1 MKQHLSAAVFALL
14 YSSEVSAVKIR
25 DIFDAY
31 DIESK
36 KELQNHDDNI
46 DPAQLAAEIGGD
58 KIAKDVKS
66 ATSGVSNTQMLQ
78 LYDDIEYIPDE
89 NIYLSLY
96 DDYKPRRIIDADG
109 DGVED
114 NVHKSQKE
122 LDRFRKMVFGVA
134 VEDVHN
140 TKNGEL
146 PGHVR
151 FGEDHEPG
159 VDPW

>member
-1 MKQHLSAAVFALL
+1 
-14 YSSEVSAVKIR
+14 
-25 DIFDAY
+25 
-31 DIESK
+31 
-36 KELQNHDDNI
+36 
-46 DPAQLAAEIGGD
+46 
-58 KIAKDVKS
+58 
-66 ATSGVSNTQMLQ
+66 MLQ